1 MENMKNQKLTA
12 EQELL
17 VRKYVSDRFFNVEAF
32 IEHLNNNE
40 MIKIDIFYSYL
51 RQNLQILYLQSY
63 KPVSK
68 DVFIRRI
75 PVYFYSLNNYKNKV
89 DITKLF
95 ISYAMY
101 INNNSKFNGDNS
113 INQDLVNSYNVFS
126 CDFEPLYFLLE
137 KNYYFRKIPLQ
148 GIFEYLNEQIGQ
160 LDFSIL
166 EKWSHYLDLL
176 VELKDDIIFP
186 NNILYAYNKEL
197 VMNGKN
203 PIIYYPNSMSLT
215 QRTKNGRKMIL
226 DGLFPIDDNNEPI
239 LEWIG
244 IWYENV
250 GNISIVRKVMDVSYA
265 DQVFGNVYGK
275 LLHNSIAIELK
286 NDSIVYLAR
295 NRYNKF
301 EGKLNNVWKEVY
313 SGPKHMIFNYT
324 IISKCRENLKIA
336 QKEMAEDLEINLRT
350 FQRFEAGESTPD
362 ALNLMKIMK
371 YLGIDSHE
379 IFTLKEEI
387 LDDEFKKF
395 KSGLKLS
402 EFIKKE

>member
-166 EKWSHYLDLL
+166 EKWSHY
-176 VELKDDIIFP
+176 KHT
-186 NNILYAYNKEL
+186 
-197 VMNGKN
+197 
-203 PIIYYPNSMSLT
+203 IY
-215 QRTKNGRKMIL
+215 
-226 DGLFPIDDNNEPI
+226 
-239 LEWIG
+239 
-244 IWYENV
+244 
-250 GNISIVRKVMDVSYA
+250 
-265 DQVFGNVYGK
+265 
-275 LLHNSIAIELK
+275 
-286 NDSIVYLAR
+286 
-295 NRYNKF
+295 
-301 EGKLNNVWKEVY
+301 
-313 SGPKHMIFNYT
+313 
-324 IISKCRENLKIA
+324 
-336 QKEMAEDLEINLRT
+336 
-350 FQRFEAGESTPD
+350 
-362 ALNLMKIMK
+362 
-371 YLGIDSHE
+371 YLGI
-379 IFTLKEEI
+379 
-387 LDDEFKKF
+387 
-395 KSGLKLS
+395 
-402 EFIKKE
+402 